1 MFLDGDEQFRHR
13 LIEAPIG
20 KKGAAYDSERCAD
33 ADARTEAE
41 RLLDMLDREIVLARP
56 TPEDAVDVP
65 AAGVVRI

>member
-1 MFLDGDEQFRHR
+1 MTANDVN
-13 LIEAPIG
+13 
-20 KKGAAYDSERCAD
+20 

-56 TPEDAVDVP
+56 TPEDAADVP